1 MDDGIALA
9 LLTDDDLILA
19 MGGFAVRVGVAG
31 LLTGVEALLEELPGR
46 VAATVVDDM
55 DEFPGRVDAIVA
67 DGIEELAGRFEG
79 IEVEALPGRVDEI
92 VADGPVELAER
103 FAGIVEDRPV
113 GVDGRTLVLVLD
125 EEARTPD
132 DLLGVDGLATGVETG
147 AEGRALTVELGVDE
161 RNVALV
167 LEERDLRGAELVEL
181 ERTAEAFAGCCRSRV
196 PRKIRDVGSALEG
209 GSDLEIP
216 SLDVVF
222 SNDLADA
229 APLKEYPF
237 PTASWSILG
246 MRGVAGGVKSQS

>member
-1 MDDGIALA
+1 MLA

-19 MGGFAVRVGVAG
+19 LGGFAVRVGVAG
-31 LLTGVEALLEELPGR
+31 LLTGVDALLEELPGR
-46 VAATVVDDM
+46 AGATVVDGM

-67 DGIEELAGRFEG
+67 DGMEELAGRFEG
-79 IEVEALPGRVDEI
+79 TEVEELAGRADEI

-103 FAGIVEDRPV
+103 LEGIVENRPV
-113 GVDGRTLVLVLD
+113 GVDERTLVLVLD
-125 EEARTPD
+125 EETRGAPA
-132 DLLGVDGLATGVETG
+132 DLLGVDGLATGCETSVK
-147 AEGRALTVELGVDE
+147 GRALTVELGVDE
-161 RNVALV
+161 RTVALA

-181 ERTAEAFAGCCRSRV
+181 ERTAVALAGCCKLRV
-196 PRKIRDVGSALEG
+196 PRTIRDVGSALEG

-222 SNDLADA
+222 SKDLAEA
-229 APLKEYPF
+229 TPLKEYPF

>member
-1 MDDGIALA
+1 MVA

-19 MGGFAVRVGVAG
+19 RGGFAVRVGVAG

-46 VAATVVDDM
+46 VGATVADDM
-55 DEFPGRVDAIVA
+55 DEFPGRVDEIVA
-67 DGIEELAGRFEG
+67 DGMEELAGRFEG

-125 EEARTPD
+125 EEARGTPD

-147 AEGRALTVELGVDE
+147 AEGRALTVELGVEE
-161 RNVALV
+161 RNVAFV

-196 PRKIRDVGSALEG
+196 PRKTRDVGSALEE

-222 SNDLADA
+222 SNDLVDA